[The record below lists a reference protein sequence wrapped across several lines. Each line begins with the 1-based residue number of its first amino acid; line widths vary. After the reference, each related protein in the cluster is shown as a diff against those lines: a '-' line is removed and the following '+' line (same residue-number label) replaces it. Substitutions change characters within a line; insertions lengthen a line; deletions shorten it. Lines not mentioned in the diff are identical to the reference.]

1 MNLPVA
7 LPAPLATL
15 HRELGIASN
24 YASAR
29 QLPFQAEAN
38 ETELIDVG
46 PNPDGRPVRL
56 TPDAAGAWHALREA
70 ARHDR
75 ITLLAISGFRS
86 VARQTEII
94 RTKLAAGQPID
105 SILRL
110 VAAPGFSEHHTGRA
124 LDIGAPDYLELE
136 ENFAETAEFRWLN
149 SHAPAHGF
157 CLSFPRQ
164 NPHGIGFEP
173 WHWLYRR

>member
-1 MNLPVA
+1 MNPPVA

-15 HRELGIASN
+15 HRELGIGET

-29 QLPFQAEAN
+29 QLVVQAEAN
-38 ETELIDVG
+38 ESELIDVG

-56 TPDAAGAWHALREA
+56 TPDAARAWHALREA
-70 ARHDR
+70 AHHER
-75 ITLLAISGFRS
+75 ISLLAISGFRS
-86 VARQTEII
+86 IARQTEII
-94 RTKLAAGQPID
+94 RTKLAAGQSID

-110 VAAPGFSEHHTGRA
+110 VAAPGFSEHHSGRA
-124 LDIGAPDYLELE
+124 LDIGSPGYLELE
-136 ENFAETAEFRWLN
+136 ENFAETAEFSWLN

-157 CLSFPRQ
+157 HLSFPRQ